1 MIDIQSQLI
10 APTLAY
16 IEDKIQGYAA
26 TAELLLSSWQEGDV
40 GEQILQATVP
50 TIHAFTG
57 IITGLTRSGFGDTAM
72 DPGDDPDDPDP
83 DYTAPKWLSY
93 WGEGDMGTKRFEEG
107 FASGYIT
114 LTNAADGETQSIAP
128 FDKTFTRDTANS
140 DGTFPTYRN
149 APDDSIYLLAD
160 GTFNL
165 EPGQVITIPII
176 ADVVGTAS
184 DAGIG
189 EITTLTTTTLGV
201 TVANAAP
208 VLGSNGE
215 GRAHYVARCR
225 QAAAVTS
232 PAGAADSYRYLSTT
246 LPGGDPLLNSVGAAV
261 KIVETYVTVSSAT
274 GKVDCY
280 YRSNTGA
287 PLTIDVTAANAN
299 IIKYGLP
306 LSVTFGPSL
315 SPVGGIA
322 AVATPISITYTAKI
336 KDVPGLDLAEVYLDV
351 KAALSDYLLSVTMG
365 GFDTI
370 AGAGKIYTVDLAGE
384 IKAAR
389 RDRNTGA
396 KWGLYDVVVTVPGTS
411 FTAIAL
417 GHFGE
422 VNGTPTGTVTPV

>member
-26 TAELLLSSWQEGDV
+26 TASLLLSSWQEGDV
-40 GEQILQATVP
+40 GEQVLQAIVP
-50 TIHAFTG
+50 TIYAFTG

-83 DYTAPKWLSY
+83 DYAAPKWLSY
-93 WGEGDMGTKRFEEG
+93 WGEGDMGTKRFTEG

-184 DAGIG
+184 NAGIG

-208 VLGSNGE
+208 VLGSSGE
-215 GRAHYVARCR
+215 ARDPYVLRCR
-225 QAAAVTS
+225 RAASIIS
-232 PAGAADSYRYLSTT
+232 PAGPSGAFEYLATT
-246 LPGGDPLLNSVGAAV
+246 LPGGDPLLNSAGARVA
-261 KIVETYVTVSSAT
+261 ISETYVTPSSTT
-274 GKVDCY
+274 GKVDVY
-280 YRSNTGA
+280 YRAAGGV
-287 PLTIDVTAANAN
+287 PLSIDVTAANNN
-299 IIKYGLP
+299 IKKYGVGLT
-306 LSVTFGPSL
+306 VTFGPSL

-322 AVATPISITYTAKI
+322 GTVTTINVTYTAKV
-336 KDVPGLDLAEVYLDV
+336 KNYPGLDLAELYLDV
-351 KAALSDYLLSVTMG
+351 EQALTDYLLSVTMG

-370 AGAGKIYTVDLAGE
+370 AGAGKIYTGDLRAE
-384 IKAAR
+384 IKVAR
-389 RDRNTGA
+389 KARGGGVP
-396 KWGLYDVVVTVPGTS
+396 WGLYDVVVTVPGGS

-422 VNGTPTGTVTPV
+422 LGTLSGTVTPV